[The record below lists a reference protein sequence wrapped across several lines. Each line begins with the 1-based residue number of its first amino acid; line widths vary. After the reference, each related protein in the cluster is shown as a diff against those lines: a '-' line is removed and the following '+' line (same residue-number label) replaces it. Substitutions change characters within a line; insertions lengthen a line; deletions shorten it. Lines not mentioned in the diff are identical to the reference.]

1 MKLLLKTF
9 LIIISVCLLFAVFIS
24 CEKSNDGDN
33 TETTTEG
40 EDNNPAS
47 TETKEFFTSYY
58 NELNNKNFSAIS
70 DYFSEDAEAL
80 QSKIDNFTF
89 MATLFDVKYEI
100 DDVEAMYLEDGNIS
114 VSLVTL
120 ITSTN
125 KEKGSVTV
133 MKEPSEYLI
142 TKTDGKLIITLYTV
156 GESEVVSMN

>member
-1 MKLLLKTF
+1 MKLLFKAL
-9 LIIISVCLLFAVFIS
+9 LIIISVCLLFSIFTS
-24 CEKSNDGDN
+24 CEKSNDSDN
-33 TETTTEG
+33 TETTTAG

-47 TETKEFFTSYY
+47 TETKEFFSSYY
-58 NELNNKNFSAIS
+58 KELNNKNFSAIS

-89 MATLFDVKYEI
+89 MATIFDVKYEI